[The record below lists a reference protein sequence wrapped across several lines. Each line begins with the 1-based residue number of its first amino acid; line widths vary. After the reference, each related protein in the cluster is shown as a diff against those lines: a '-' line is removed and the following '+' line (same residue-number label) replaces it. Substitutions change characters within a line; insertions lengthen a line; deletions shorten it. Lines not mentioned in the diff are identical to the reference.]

1 MSGPAPG
8 AIETTV
14 NNTPVISTLTE
25 LHFDWGSVGT
35 NAGKIAIN

>member
-14 NNTPVISTLTE
+14 NNTLVISPLTE
-25 LHFDWGSVGT
+25 LYFDWDGVGT
-35 NAGKIAIN
+35 NAGEIAIN